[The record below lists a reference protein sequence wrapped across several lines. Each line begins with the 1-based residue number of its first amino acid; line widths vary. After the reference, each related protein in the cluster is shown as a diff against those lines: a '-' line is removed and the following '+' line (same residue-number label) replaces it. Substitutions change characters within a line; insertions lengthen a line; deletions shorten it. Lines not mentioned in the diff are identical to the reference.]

1 MSLVRQNS
9 CIGSAIH
16 TSMGTPEN
24 PQKFH
29 NQDFETL
36 REWHLKKRVLF
47 TDESFPANM
56 NSIGSRLKN
65 EFNTH
70 KIEWKRPTEICAAP
84 HFVVDGVSLFDIL
97 QSRLGDCWVLSA
109 IGSITLKPELLQKI
123 MPLGQG
129 YSVGYAGIFHFRFWH
144 LGEWVDVVIDD
155 KLPFLDGEYLSV
167 RPSCENE
174 FWPCLLEKAYA
185 KFLGSY
191 QNLHWGDPAEA
202 FVNLTGGLTMT
213 FNLKSPEA
221 HTYWN
226 MVSLGN
232 PDTLMA
238 CISDKQDFI
247 TRNQSIHQRSYA
259 GNLRDS
265 CLNRERPVVKH
276 NASDE
281 TQIFM
286 MKEHGQ
292 GHLEEITDF
301 CAPEEIQ
308 IFKVTENGQDHPE
321 EIINGNAPEEIPTC
335 NVKEH
340 ERDVYT
346 GNRSKRIL
354 SDKLQENAL
363 LANGLVER
371 HAYSITDFAEVP
383 FRNGFVRL
391 IRIWNPWGFGE
402 WKGKWNDRCPLWQE
416 LREADRRRLHRN
428 SEDGEF
434 WMCWED
440 FIQEFSRIIIC
451 NQVPNFYDW
460 GDQHKKWYR
469 KMFQNRWTM
478 DNISW
483 NQIDKDF
490 FLKNPLYSIQVTG
503 SDEVKSGV
511 NVVLSLIQNS
521 RNRQKVG
528 EWLPIG
534 FVLVKL
540 PDSDKQ
546 PLSSVLTPENI
557 SIIKS
562 FKKQDVTKAFNLSP
576 GRYGVILYTTQKDHE
591 SSFLFQVFLKSE
603 GCSDDIT
610 SQQSLMGLNVPDH
623 ESIFRFYA
631 TKGPRLHAW
640 DLKRYLNDVVRKE
653 YPYPCGAKFTI
664 DGSREILASVDI
676 SGKGKLDEGKF
687 LNLWKIIGQFKDL
700 FSKMD
705 SSRCGFLSL
714 AEFQKVMQHA
724 GLNVHND
731 LLYQLFARYSDAEGR
746 LSFVDYIICAVR
758 LKGAL
763 KTFYTLSEDGKG
775 AYVHFEKW
783 IQLMV

>member
-1 MSLVRQNS
+1 MSLIRRSS
-9 CIGSAIH
+9 CTGAAIH
-16 TSMGTPEN
+16 TSMGTLDN

-65 EFNTH
+65 ELNAH
-70 KIEWKRPTEICAAP
+70 NIEWKRPTEICAAP
-84 HFVVDGVSLFDIL
+84 HFIVDGVSLFDIL
-97 QSRLGDCWVLSA
+97 QSKLGDCWVLSA
-109 IGSITLKPELLQKI
+109 IGSITLKPGLLEKI
-123 MPLGQG
+123 MPPGQG
-129 YSVGYAGIFHFRFWH
+129 YCRAYAGIFHFRFWH

-155 KLPFLDGEYLSV
+155 KLPFLDGKYLSV

-226 MVSLGN
+226 MISMAS

-238 CISDKQDFI
+238 CISEKQDCI
-247 TRNQSIHQRSYA
+247 TKIQNMQQRSYA
-259 GNLRDS
+259 GNRRCSCINSKLR
-265 CLNRERPVVKH
+265 
-276 NASDE
+276 
-281 TQIFM
+281 
-286 MKEHGQ
+286 
-292 GHLEEITDF
+292 
-301 CAPEEIQ
+301 
-308 IFKVTENGQDHPE
+308 EN
-321 EIINGNAPEEIPTC
+321 T
-335 NVKEH
+335 
-340 ERDVYT
+340 
-346 GNRSKRIL
+346 
-354 SDKLQENAL
+354 L

-371 HAYSITDFAEVP
+371 HAYSITDYAEVP

-391 IRIWNPWGFGE
+391 IRVWNPWGFGE

-416 LREADRRRLHRN
+416 LRETDRRRLHRN
-428 SEDGEF
+428 KEDGQF

-440 FIQEFSRIIIC
+440 FMQEFSRVIIC

-511 NVVLSLIQNS
+511 NAVVSLIQNS

-528 EWLPIG
+528 DWLPIG

-540 PDSDKQ
+540 PDSEKK
-546 PLSSVLTPENI
+546 PLSSILTPANI

-562 FKKQDVTKAFNLSP
+562 FKKHDVSEAFNLSP
-576 GRYGVILYTTQKDHE
+576 GRYGVIPYTTQKDHE

-603 GCSDDIT
+603 GCIDDIG
-610 SQQSLMGLNVPDH
+610 SQHNMGYHQQNFKGLNVPDH
-623 ESIFRFYA
+623 ESIFKLYA
-631 TKGPRLHAW
+631 TKGSRLHAW

-676 SGKGKLDEGKF
+676 SRRGTLDAPRF
-687 LNLWKIIGQFKDL
+687 HDLRQTISQYKDT
-700 FSKMD
+700 FSNMD
-705 SSRCGFLSL
+705 AHRCGFLNF
-714 AEFQKVMQHA
+714 AAFQKIMQQE
-724 GLNVHND
+724 GLDVPNN
-731 LLYQLFARYSDAEGR
+731 LLHQFFVRYADIEGR
-746 LSFVDYIICAVR
+746 LSFVSFLICAVR
-758 LKGAL
+758 MKGAL
-763 KTFYTLSEDGKG
+763 EMFYALPGDGNG
-775 AYVHFEKW
+775 AYVHLEEVKKDKW
-783 IQLMV
+783 ATMMV

>member
-308 IFKVTENGQDHPE
+308 IFKVTENGQDHLEEIGNDYAPEEVHTCNVTNVTENGQDRPGEIVNGTAPEEVYTCNVTEIKQDHPE

-340 ERDVYT
+340 ER
-346 GNRSKRIL
+346 
-354 SDKLQENAL
+354 KLQENAL

-603 GCSDDIT
+603 GCSEEFGAQYTT
-610 SQQSLMGLNVPDH
+610 SNILKLLGPTSKSATGPTPTHHALLIILGLNVTDH
-623 ESIFRFYA
+623 ESIFRLYA
-631 TKGPRLHAW
+631 TKSGHM
-640 DLKRYLNDVVRKE
+640 
-653 YPYPCGAKFTI
+653 TI
-664 DGSREILASVDI
+664 AANHGTAQV
-676 SGKGKLDEGKF
+676 G
-687 LNLWKIIGQFKDL
+687 
-700 FSKMD
+700 
-705 SSRCGFLSL
+705 
-714 AEFQKVMQHA
+714 
-724 GLNVHND
+724 
-731 LLYQLFARYSDAEGR
+731 
-746 LSFVDYIICAVR
+746 
-758 LKGAL
+758 
-763 KTFYTLSEDGKG
+763 
-775 AYVHFEKW
+775 
-783 IQLMV
+783 

>member
-1 MSLVRQNS
+1 MSLIRRSS
-9 CIGSAIH
+9 CVSTNIH
-16 TSMGTPEN
+16 TSMGTLEN

-29 NQDFETL
+29 NQDFDTL

-70 KIEWKRPTEICAAP
+70 NIEWKRPTEICAAP

-155 KLPFLDGEYLSV
+155 KLPFLDGKYLSV

-226 MVSLGN
+226 MISMAS

-238 CISDKQDFI
+238 CISDKKDCT
-247 TRNQSIHQRSYA
+247 TRNQSIYRKSYA
-259 GNLRDS
+259 GSRRCS
-265 CLNRERPVVKH
+265 CINSERPLPKY
-276 NASDE
+276 NISDE
-281 TQIFM
+281 TQIYM
-286 MKEHGQ
+286 VKEHGQ

-308 IFKVTENGQDHPE
+308 IFKLTENGQSHLE
-321 EIINGNAPEEIPTC
+321 EIGNDYAPEEIHTCNDTENRQDHPEVIIEVNTPEECHTC
-335 NVKEH
+335 NVTQNKQDHSVEVKNGNTPEENH
-340 ERDVYT
+340 TCNVTENRQDVYT
-346 GNRSKRIL
+346 GNRSKHIL
-354 SDKLQENAL
+354 SDKLRENAL

-416 LREADRRRLHRN
+416 LRETDRRRLHRN

-440 FIQEFSRIIIC
+440 FMQEFSRIIIC

-469 KMFQNRWTM
+469 KMFQNRWTI

-483 NQIDKDF
+483 TQIDKDF

-534 FVLVKL
+534 FVLVKV
-540 PDSDKQ
+540 DSDKQ
-546 PLSSVLTPENI
+546 PLSSILTPENI

-603 GCSDDIT
+603 GCS
-610 SQQSLMGLNVPDH
+610 
-623 ESIFRFYA
+623 E
-631 TKGPRLHAW
+631 
-640 DLKRYLNDVVRKE
+640 
-653 YPYPCGAKFTI
+653 
-664 DGSREILASVDI
+664 
-676 SGKGKLDEGKF
+676 
-687 LNLWKIIGQFKDL
+687 
-700 FSKMD
+700 
-705 SSRCGFLSL
+705 
-714 AEFQKVMQHA
+714 
-724 GLNVHND
+724 
-731 LLYQLFARYSDAEGR
+731 
-746 LSFVDYIICAVR
+746 
-758 LKGAL
+758 
-763 KTFYTLSEDGKG
+763 
-775 AYVHFEKW
+775 
-783 IQLMV
+783 